1 MKQMQSIKSKM
12 ANIHNRF
19 TNIHG
24 DNSLLEDLY
33 IKSNYILFHSGQK
46 IYDIYQNITYK
57 VLINIEE
64 NSK

>member
-12 ANIHNRF
+12 AI

-24 DNSLLEDLY
+24 DNSLLKNLY
-33 IKSNYILFHSGQK
+33 IKSNYVLFHSGQK